1 MLFKYTLLPSTLWP
15 PTFTVTS
22 FFGLIS
28 FSGLVTVLVLSRLSF
43 VTCVAVFSTVWPS
56 LTLVTVIGMTTW

>member
-1 MLFKYTLLPSTLWP
+1 MWFRYTLLPSTLSP
-15 PTFTVTS
+15 PTCTVTS
-22 FFGLIS
+22 LVGLIS

>member
-1 MLFKYTLLPSTLWP
+1 MLSP
-15 PTFTVTS
+15 PTCTATS
-22 FFGLIS
+22 LVGLIS

>member
-1 MLFKYTLLPSTLWP
+1 MLSP

-22 FFGLIS
+22 LVGLIS

-43 VTCVAVFSTVWPS
+43 VICVAVFSTVWPS

>member
-1 MLFKYTLLPSTLWP
+1 MWFKYTLLPSMLSP
-15 PTFTVTS
+15 PTCTVTS

-56 LTLVTVIGMTTW
+56 LTLVTSAM

>member
-1 MLFKYTLLPSTLWP
+1 MWFRYTLLPSTLSP

-22 FFGLIS
+22 LVGLIS
-28 FSGLVTVLVLSRLSF
+28 FNGLVTVLVLSRLSF